1 MLLHCDTVCGRG
13 VQEGTMA
20 LALLSTGFQSLPLL
34 PTIKL
39 GHSGAD
45 SWAGRFVYVLGSCGS
60 LQQTLLCGWKF
71 LPPPQPSQVFSVRGF
86 EASFPLTGTLGCT
99 VCFTPQLFLMV

>member
-1 MLLHCDTVCGRG
+1 MLL
-13 VQEGTMA
+13 VQ
-20 LALLSTGFQSLPLL
+20 LSASFQSLPLL
-34 PTIKL
+34 PTSKL
-39 GHSGAD
+39 GLSGAD
-45 SWAGRFVYVLGSCGS
+45 SQVSGFVYILGPCGS

-99 VCFTPQLFLMV
+99 VWFTSQLFLMV